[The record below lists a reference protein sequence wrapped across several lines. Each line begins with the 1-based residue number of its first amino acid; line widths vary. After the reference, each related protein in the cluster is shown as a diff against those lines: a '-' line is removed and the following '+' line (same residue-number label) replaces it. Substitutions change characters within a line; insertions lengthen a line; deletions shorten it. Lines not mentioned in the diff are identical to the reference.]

1 MQGRRVSVLHNERK
15 RERKGIMASDL
26 FKIVADKWMEVI
38 SMKYNEIKDGFT
50 MECRKSMTD
59 FDEDIFHST
68 IISCYNTIKL
78 KGLSDLTEQGMKN
91 YLFRAFK
98 INTKREAL
106 YMRNAK
112 RDPNISG
119 SDAMSIYEKNGLND
133 ETTDEKIRKQLLND
147 YSVVYILKRVEENF
161 DTISF
166 YCFRLKWLIPKMTYQ
181 KLREITKVKDCKK
194 RCIDIMKWLK
204 ENINKGDILTEFEKK
219 YV

>member
-1 MQGRRVSVLHNERK
+1 
-15 RERKGIMASDL
+15 MASDL

-38 SMKYNEIKDGFT
+38 SVKYNEIKEGFT
-50 MECRKSMTD
+50 MECRKTMTD

-78 KGLSDLTEQGMKN
+78 KGLEDLTEQGMKN
-91 YLFRAFK
+91 YLFRSFK
-98 INTKREAL
+98 MNTKREAL
-106 YMRNAK
+106 YMRNLK
-112 RDPNISG
+112 RDNNITD
-119 SDAMSIYEKNGLND
+119 SDAMSIYERNGLNE
-133 ETTDEKIRKQLLND
+133 ETTEEVTRKQLFND
-147 YSVVYILKRVEENF
+147 YSVVYILNRVEENF

-204 ENINKGDILTEFEKK
+204 DNVNKADIMTDFEKK

>member
-1 MQGRRVSVLHNERK
+1 
-15 RERKGIMASDL
+15 MASDL

-38 SMKYNEIKDGFT
+38 SLKYNEIKEGFT
-50 MECRKSMTD
+50 MECRKTMTD

-78 KGLSDLTEQGMKN
+78 KGLTDLTEQGMKN
-91 YLFRAFK
+91 YLFKSFK
-98 INTKREAL
+98 MNTKRETL
-106 YMRNAK
+106 YMRNAR
-112 RDPNISG
+112 RDFNISG
-119 SDAMSIYEKNGLND
+119 SDAMSIYEKNGLYE
-133 ETTDEKIRKQLLND
+133 ETTEEKIRKQLLND
-147 YSVVYILKRVEENF
+147 YSVVYILNLVEKNF

-181 KLREITKVKDCKK
+181 KLREITKVRDCKK

-204 ENINKGDILTEFEKK
+204 ENINEADILTEFEKK

>member
-1 MQGRRVSVLHNERK
+1 
-15 RERKGIMASDL
+15 MASDL

-38 SMKYNEIKDGFT
+38 SVRYNEIKEGFT
-50 MECRKSMTD
+50 MECRKTMTV

-78 KGLSDLTEQGMKN
+78 KGLTDLTEQGMKN
-91 YLFRAFK
+91 YLFRSFK
-98 INTKREAL
+98 MNTKREAL

-112 RDPNISG
+112 RDSNISG
-119 SDAMSIYEKNGLND
+119 SDAMSIYEKNGLNE
-133 ETTDEKIRKQLLND
+133 ETTEEITRKQLIND
-147 YSVVYILKRVEENF
+147 YSVVYILNRVEANF

-204 ENINKGDILTEFEKK
+204 ENINKADIMTDFEKK

>member
-1 MQGRRVSVLHNERK
+1 MSVLHKERK

-38 SMKYNEIKDGFT
+38 SVKYNEIKDGFT
-50 MECRKSMTD
+50 MECRKTMTN

-68 IISCYNTIKL
+68 IVNCYNTIKL
-78 KGLSDLTEQGMKN
+78 KGLTDLTEQGMKN
-91 YLFRAFK
+91 YLFRLFK
-98 INTKREAL
+98 INTQREAQ
-106 YMRNAK
+106 YSRNSK
-112 RDPNISG
+112 RDTNING

-133 ETTDEKIRKQLLND
+133 ETTEEKIKKQLLND
-147 YSVVYILKRVEENF
+147 YSVVHILKRVEENF

-204 ENINKGDILTEFEKK
+204 KNINKEDILTEFEKK

>member
-1 MQGRRVSVLHNERK
+1 
-15 RERKGIMASDL
+15 MASDL
-26 FKIVADKWMEVI
+26 YKIVADKWMEVI
-38 SMKYNEIKDGFT
+38 SLRYNEIKEGFT
-50 MECRKSMTD
+50 MECRKTMTE

-68 IISCYNTIKL
+68 IVSCYNTIKL
-78 KGLSDLTEQGMKN
+78 KGLTDLTEQGMKN
-91 YLFRAFK
+91 YLFKSFK
-98 INTKREAL
+98 MNTKREAL

-112 RDPNISG
+112 RDTNITS
-119 SDAMSIYEKNGLND
+119 SDAMSIYEKQELD
-133 ETTDEKIRKQLLND
+133 EETTEEKIRKQLLND
-147 YSVVYILKRVEENF
+147 YSVVYILSRVEENF

-204 ENINKGDILTEFEKK
+204 ENVNKRDIMTEFEKK

>member
-1 MQGRRVSVLHNERK
+1 
-15 RERKGIMASDL
+15 MASEL
-26 FKIVADKWMEVI
+26 YKIVADKWMQVI
-38 SMKYNEIKDGFT
+38 SVRYNEIKEGFT

-68 IISCYNTIKL
+68 IINCYNTIKL
-78 KGLSDLTEQGMKN
+78 KGLTDLTEQGMKN
-91 YLFRAFK
+91 YLFKSFK
-98 INTKREAL
+98 MNIKREAL

-112 RDPNISG
+112 RDTNISS
-119 SDAMSIYEKNGLND
+119 SDAMSIYEKNGLNEEITED
-133 ETTDEKIRKQLLND
+133 KIRKQLFND
-147 YSVVYILKRVEENF
+147 YSVVYILNLVEKNF

-194 RCIDIMKWLK
+194 RCINIMKWLK
-204 ENINKGDILTEFEKK
+204 ENVNRGNIMTKFEKE

>member
-1 MQGRRVSVLHNERK
+1 MSVLHKERK

-38 SMKYNEIKDGFT
+38 SVKYNEIKEGFT
-50 MECRKSMTD
+50 MECRKTMTD

-68 IISCYNTIKL
+68 IVNCYNTIKL
-78 KGLSDLTEQGMKN
+78 KGLTDLTEQGMKN
-91 YLFRAFK
+91 YLFRSFK
-98 INTKREAL
+98 MNSKRETL

-112 RDPNISG
+112 RDNNISG
-119 SDAMSIYEKNGLND
+119 SDAISIYEKNGLNE
-133 ETTDEKIRKQLLND
+133 ETTEEKIRKQLLND
-147 YSVVYILKRVEENF
+147 YSVVHILKRVEENF

-194 RCIDIMKWLK
+194 RCVDIMKWLK
-204 ENINKGDILTEFEKK
+204 ENVNKKDILTEFEKK